1 MAEKLISP
9 GVFTAENDLSFIPAG
24 VGEIGGAIVGPT
36 VKGPAMV
43 PTIVNSYAEYVQ
55 MFGDTFQS
63 GSSNTEF
70 LTSISAREY
79 LKHSGTLTVVRIM
92 PDSYSNASSVVSQ
105 SDGTGSAFT
114 LNTIADGVIMNSVS
128 TEKAGGILPS
138 GSKDNLRWEVTSVN
152 NSKGTFTLLIR
163 RGNDTSKNKVILET
177 HNGLSLDPNSPNYI
191 SKRIGDQRNTLS
203 SDGSYIQPSG
213 NYPNQSS
220 YVYVSG
226 VADTF
231 DYLDPAGSVRVAEA
245 SGSLPSAGSGSFAGG
260 TDGTGASGAKAMFDD
275 IAAANV
281 QGLDPTVASKGKT
294 NYENAFTLLSNQDEY
309 DINLLWAPGLNNM
322 DHGDMCNKLIEACEN
337 RGDCFAIVDPVG
349 YGKTLANAVTQGGNE
364 DSSYAAMYWPWVQT
378 SANGKYVWVPA
389 STLVPG
395 VIAFN
400 DKVSHEWYAP
410 AGLNRGG
417 LSSAIQAERK
427 LTHANRDDLYEANI
441 NPLATFPGEG
451 VCAWGQK
458 TLQRKASA
466 LDRINVRRL
475 LINLKKFIASTS
487 RFLVFENNTSATRNR
502 FLASVNPYMESVQ
515 EKNGLYAFKVVMD
528 DTNNTPDII
537 DRNIMKGEIFL
548 QPAKAAE
555 FIVVDFNI
563 MPTGA
568 TFED

>member
-364 DSSYAAMYWPWVQT
+364 DSSYAAMYWPWV
-378 SANGKYVWVPA
+378 
-389 STLVPG
+389 
-395 VIAFN
+395 
-400 DKVSHEWYAP
+400 
-410 AGLNRGG
+410 
-417 LSSAIQAERK
+417 
-427 LTHANRDDLYEANI
+427 
-441 NPLATFPGEG
+441 
-451 VCAWGQK
+451 
-458 TLQRKASA
+458 
-466 LDRINVRRL
+466 
-475 LINLKKFIASTS
+475 
-487 RFLVFENNTSATRNR
+487 
-502 FLASVNPYMESVQ
+502 
-515 EKNGLYAFKVVMD
+515 
-528 DTNNTPDII
+528 
-537 DRNIMKGEIFL
+537 
-548 QPAKAAE
+548 
-555 FIVVDFNI
+555 
-563 MPTGA
+563 
-568 TFED
+568 